1 MKTLGSIKQMNK
13 AEDFWANLDD
23 FWKDYDNMSLFQLD
37 LQSLSEK
44 HLELLEQ
51 NTQLLK
57 SDLNT
62 STQAM
67 FDHSIHFGE
76 IHQLQHDSEAYGIHI
91 LNDYEQIY
99 IVGDIH
105 SDDLILRA
113 FFDQIQFFR
122 RASSG
127 ESFKVVFMGDYVDRG
142 YSHLKTMEVLLS
154 LKLMFPSHIL
164 MLRGN
169 HDGGKFDEQGELK
182 LPYRIP
188 EQDDPLW
195 YFPKYLIELSEK
207 NATFSKDLIMKYF
220 EFFDALPYTAVIQT
234 DLGNYACIHGGLPK
248 PYLGFDSN
256 HETRPYDHITSISAL
271 TMLSETDNVGASIIE
286 NLMWSDPYRGEG
298 ELKRN
303 MRRFYFTEDD
313 FDAFSSRFGIAKLF
327 RGHEVVTSGLRVHFE
342 GKTFTVFSS
351 GKTKSS
357 FYQYVNPAFI
367 ELSPSGAYKMRR
379 ML

>member
-1 MKTLGSIKQMNK
+1 
-13 AEDFWANLDD
+13 
-23 FWKDYDNMSLFQLD
+23 
-37 LQSLSEK
+37 
-44 HLELLEQ
+44 
-51 NTQLLK
+51 
-57 SDLNT
+57 
-62 STQAM
+62 
-67 FDHSIHFGE
+67 
-76 IHQLQHDSEAYGIHI
+76 
-91 LNDYEQIY
+91 
-99 IVGDIH
+99 
-105 SDDLILRA
+105 
-113 FFDQIQFFR
+113 
-122 RASSG
+122 
-127 ESFKVVFMGDYVDRG
+127 
-142 YSHLKTMEVLLS
+142 MEVLLS

-195 YFPKYLIELSEK
+195 YFPKYLIEMSEK

-220 EFFDALPYTAVIQT
+220 EFFDALPYIAVIQT

>member
-1 MKTLGSIKQMNK
+1 MKMLERIKQNNK
-13 AEDFWANLDD
+13 AEDFWAYLDE
-23 FWKDYDNMSLFQLD
+23 FWKDYDNTSLFHLD

-44 HLELLEQ
+44 HFELLKQ

-57 SDLNT
+57 SDLNA

-76 IHQLQHDSEAYGIHI
+76 IHQLQHGSEAYGIHI

-105 SDDLILRA
+105 SDDLVLRA

-142 YSHLKTMEVLLS
+142 YSHLKTMEILLS
-154 LKLMFPSHIL
+154 LKLIFPSHIL

-195 YFPKYLIELSEK
+195 YFPKYLIELSER
-207 NATFSKDLIMKYF
+207 NATFSKDLIMNYF
-220 EFFDALPYTAVIQT
+220 EFFDALPYIAVIQT

-248 PYLGFDSN
+248 PYLGFDLN
-256 HETRPYDHITSISAL
+256 LETLPYDHITSISAL
-271 TMLSETDNVGASIIE
+271 TMFSEKDNVGASINE

-298 ELKRN
+298 DLKRN
-303 MRRFYFTEDD
+303 MRRFYFTEED
-313 FDAFSSRFGIAKLF
+313 FDAFSRRFGITKLF
-327 RGHEVVTSGLRVHFE
+327 RGHEVVTSGLKVHFE
-342 GKTFTVFSS
+342 GKVFTVFSS

-357 FYQYVNPAFI
+357 YYHYVNPAFI